1 MKNDPVTKL
10 LLSVIAIA
18 LVAIAIRPYVAPKPA
33 QAQTNAYPVF
43 IEPGVQMLKTS
54 DGRKQVYGRMV
65 VDLRTGKIWG
75 FPTITTDPYPFNALN
90 SKPQTS
96 YPFELGKFAFEDMDK
111 KATAW
116 KASSARCLYLPIADA
131 CSRKAR
137 RARVMAS

>member
-1 MKNDPVTKL
+1 MKNDPMTKL

-18 LVAIAIRPYVAPKPA
+18 LVAIAIRPFWTPPPT
-33 QAQTNAYPVF
+33 QAQSGTAYPVY

-54 DGRKQVYGRMV
+54 DGRKQVYGRVV

-96 YPFELGKFAFEDMDK
+96 HPFELGRFAFEDMDK
-111 KATAW
+111 
-116 KASSARCLYLPIADA
+116 
-131 CSRKAR
+131 
-137 RARVMAS
+137 

>member
-33 QAQTNAYPVF
+33 QAQSNAYPVY

-54 DGRKQVYGRMV
+54 DGKKQVYGRIV

-111 KATAW
+111 
-116 KASSARCLYLPIADA
+116 
-131 CSRKAR
+131 
-137 RARVMAS
+137 

>member
-18 LVAIAIRPYVAPKPA
+18 LVAIAIRPFRTPAPA
-33 QAQTNAYPVF
+33 QAQSGAAYPVY
-43 IEPGVQMLKTS
+43 IEPGVQMLKTA
-54 DGRKQVYGRMV
+54 DGSKQVYGRMV

-96 YPFELGKFAFEDMDK
+96 QPFELGRFAFEDMDK
-111 KATAW
+111 
-116 KASSARCLYLPIADA
+116 
-131 CSRKAR
+131 
-137 RARVMAS
+137 

>member
-33 QAQTNAYPVF
+33 QAQNNAYPVY

-54 DGRKQVYGRMV
+54 DGKKQVYGRMV

-96 YPFELGKFAFEDMDK
+96 YPFELGTFAFEDMDK
-111 KATAW
+111 
-116 KASSARCLYLPIADA
+116 
-131 CSRKAR
+131 
-137 RARVMAS
+137 